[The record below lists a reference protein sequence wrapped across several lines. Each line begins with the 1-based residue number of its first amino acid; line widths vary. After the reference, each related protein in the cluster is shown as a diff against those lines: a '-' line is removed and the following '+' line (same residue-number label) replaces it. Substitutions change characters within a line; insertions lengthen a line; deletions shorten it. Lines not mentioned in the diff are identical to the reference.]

1 MPRRSW
7 RACTAQDLLG
17 AGKPRGNARSGVAAL
32 EQVVIVVEDDVA
44 AVDAVACQKT
54 VLGFAERAL
63 SHGSG
68 AERRI
73 DERFRVQLIVLAVAV
88 QQGNLHKLGTT
99 EPVVVDEKSFLCFP
113 TQHIRFHGVSL
124 YFAIRF
130 LEDNQR
136 VHRDDPTGASDAA
149 RQAEAARR
157 AARELARR
165 VERQTGRRPAEATI
179 RRAAREDRLPRGAD
193 PVVLARQARIDR
205 AGGITALARQ
215 LGTTAAR
222 ITRWRDNPAARLPTA
237 AQAPTV
243 RVGVEVIGT
252 VIVNGN
258 EYPDKRIPENSKTAL
273 SYLDL
278 PVDSPIWDG
287 A

>member
-1 MPRRSW
+1 VRFARLAAEVTQP
-7 RACTAQDLLG
+7 TAD
-17 AGKPRGNARSGVAAL
+17 AGG
-32 EQVVIVVEDDVA
+32 
-44 AVDAVACQKT
+44 
-54 VLGFAERAL
+54 GFRAL
-63 SHGSG
+63 FDALRDRKLRELRG
-68 AERRI
+68 RRWRPKT
-73 DERFRVQLIVLAVAV
+73 D
-88 QQGNLHKLGTT
+88 
-99 EPVVVDEKSFLCFP
+99 
-113 TQHIRFHGVSL
+113 
-124 YFAIRF
+124 
-130 LEDNQR
+130 
-136 VHRDDPTGASDAA
+136 DDPTGASDVA

-215 LGTTAAR
+215 VGSTGAR

-258 EYPDKRIPENSKTAL
+258 EYPDKRIPEHSKTAL

-278 PVDSPIWDG
+278 PVDSPILDAWNLGDTATIG
-287 A
+287 DLLGEQIAMQIIVPTWNLPPQYAVDFRVTELRQFQPDD